1 MLGYDTT
8 LSHYQTGYTMSISVM
23 GFNRD
28 SRVETDNKVWCSDD
42 FDAGGLRVWLRPDRF
57 RTGNDNFDEL
67 ISQQY
72 EAMNCL
78 PLRNEVITTTSGMGD
93 TTVTT
98 TTTEVVQMRE
108 ENVDPSVFALP
119 VDYEEVSMMDII
131 GGEMQN
137 QGGQEEAE
145 SVMPNFGDLFNR

>member
-1 MLGYDTT
+1 M
-8 LSHYQTGYTMSISVM
+8 
-23 GFNRD
+23 
-28 SRVETDNKVWCSDD
+28 
-42 FDAGGLRVWLRPDRF
+42 RPDRF